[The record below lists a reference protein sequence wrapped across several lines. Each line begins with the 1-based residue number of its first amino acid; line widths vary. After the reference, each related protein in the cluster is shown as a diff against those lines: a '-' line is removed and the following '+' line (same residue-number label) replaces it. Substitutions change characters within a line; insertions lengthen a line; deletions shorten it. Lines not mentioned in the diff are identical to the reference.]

1 MIEQLQKE
9 INATKL
15 LYENIIENQNDLY
28 YLVLIV
34 FVVLCITVISSSI
47 TAYVKGKQSERGRIQ
62 ARQDSLENI
71 LEEQKN
77 ITKTIEIIK
86 NDIEKGVW
94 LKKEKNSIKRQKL
107 DEMLILS
114 SKVISYFTFRLDNI
128 GKDDEKLNEKENPL
142 SRLLDLNILYF
153 YDEDIK
159 EISELNKFQVEISE
173 LEATF
178 RANRVKHFE
187 EHQTILPVDSEF
199 IDKYSEIIHKYII
212 KVNIIRSVLGKQ
224 MTILL
229 NSH

>member
-15 LYENIIENQNDLY
+15 LYEKIIENQNDLY
-28 YLVLIV
+28 FLIIII
-34 FVVLCITVISSSI
+34 FVILFITILSTNI
-47 TAYVKGKQSERGRIQ
+47 TSYIKGKQNEKGRIQ

-94 LKKEKNSIKRQKL
+94 LKKEKNSIKRQKI

-114 SKVISYFTFRLDNI
+114 SKIISYFTFRLDTI
-128 GKDDEKLNEKENPL
+128 GIDDEKLNEKENPL
-142 SRLLDLNILYF
+142 NRLLDLNVLYF

-159 EISELNKFQVEISE
+159 EISELNEFQIEISE
-173 LEATF
+173 LEANF
-178 RANRVKHFE
+178 RANRVKYFE
-187 EHQTILPVDSEF
+187 KHQKLLPVDSEF
-199 IDKYSEIIHKYII
+199 IDKYSEIIHKYIL

-224 MTILL
+224 ITILL